1 MNEEISQVGLEGQDD
16 PTGFEQDM
24 IGGDLTPDEAAASL
38 SFANTLAEDSMPV
51 APESPEMAQ
60 GEAEGQE
67 ATEDKGQEK
76 EADIEAL
83 VDAKVEEKMSEL
95 REELTSAL
103 AEEETSEED
112 GQENE
117 D

>member
-1 MNEEISQVGLEGQDD
+1 MNEELNQVALEGQDD
-16 PTGFEQDM
+16 PTGFEQD
-24 IGGDLTPDEAAASL
+24 IVSDDLTPDEAAASL
-38 SFANTLAEDSMPV
+38 SFANTLAEDSMPQ

-60 GEAEGQE
+60 GEAEGE
-67 ATEDKGQEK
+67 EMTETKGQEK

-112 GQENE
+112 GQEE